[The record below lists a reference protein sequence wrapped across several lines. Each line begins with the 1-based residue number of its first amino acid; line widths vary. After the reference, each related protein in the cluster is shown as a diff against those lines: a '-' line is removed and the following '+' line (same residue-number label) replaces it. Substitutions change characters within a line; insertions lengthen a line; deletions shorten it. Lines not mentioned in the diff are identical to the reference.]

1 MSLGKLSATYM
12 DEINEMFKSHPE
24 AVLALYAD
32 GLRSG
37 RRSGQLSTLLF
48 MGMGIVTFGLWSC
61 AAWLTYLEHKEK
73 QT

>member
-37 RRSGQLSTLLF
+37 QLSTLLF
-48 MGMGIVTFGLWSC
+48 MGMGIVTLGLWSC